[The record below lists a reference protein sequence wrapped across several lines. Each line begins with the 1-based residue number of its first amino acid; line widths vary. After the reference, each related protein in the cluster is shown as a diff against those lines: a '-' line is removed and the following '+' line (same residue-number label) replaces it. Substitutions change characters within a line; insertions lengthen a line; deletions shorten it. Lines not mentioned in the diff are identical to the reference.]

1 MKAQLSTYI
10 GSLEPV
16 VNPGNTLLIRSAI
29 TENISVADNGNW
41 NRWRGLYAIVQMALF
56 VRNSIDGAFCNTCRQ

>member
-1 MKAQLSTYI
+1 MKAQLSTYV

-16 VNPGNTLLIRSAI
+16 VNPGNSLLIRSAI

-41 NRWRGLYAIVQMALF
+41 NRWRGLYAIV
-56 VRNSIDGAFCNTCRQ
+56 